1 MAKGM
6 LLTALDSC
14 ARTSAALAD
23 ELEATPDGRGQRDST
38 ALRAD
43 SGIESPHGDGR
54 QTWGTAALRH
64 SLAAYATGVTL
75 VAAQVDGRPAGMLAN
90 SFTSVSL
97 DPPLVSVAMG
107 RHSPTLARLR
117 RAPRWGISVLDE
129 QQQAL
134 FGQLARPAPER
145 FAGIDALSGDDG
157 SLLLPG
163 AAASFIV
170 SPQDELA
177 AGDHLIVVL
186 RVLAHERDT
195 GRAPL
200 IFHGSR
206 LHTLQG

>member
-23 ELEATPDGRGQRDST
+23 ELEATPDGRSQRDST

-43 SGIESPHGDGR
+43 DGIESPHGDRR

-129 QQQAL
+129 QQQVL

-163 AAASFIV
+163 AAATFIV

-177 AGDHLIVVL
+177 AGDHVIVVL